1 MREKAVVI
9 KPGSSLSFLN
19 IRELWQYRDLLYL
32 LTRKEVL
39 VRYKQT
45 VLGPLYAI
53 IQPFLSMIVFTLF
66 FGKIAEIPND
76 NIPYPLFYY
85 SALVPWT
92 YFSWSFTLSANSLT
106 TNAAILQKVYFPRII
121 IPLVPCVARIVDFF
135 IALAFVAVFMVYY
148 SSYPG
153 WQVIYLP
160 LLLLIMFLCATG
172 AGLWLTS
179 LNIKYR
185 DVGFAVQF
193 VAQFWMFASPIVY
206 PYSMVPDN
214 YKLVYALNPM
224 TGIIEG
230 FRSILVGDGNLDWI
244 LVGISAFISVV
255 LFCTG
260 VMYFNSVERKFA
272 DVA

>member
-1 MREKAVVI
+1 MHDKTVVI
-9 KPGSSLSFLN
+9 KPGNAFRFLN
-19 IRELWQYRDLLYL
+19 IKELWNYRDLLYL

-39 VRYKQT
+39 VKYKQT

-53 IQPFLSMIVFTLF
+53 IQPFLSMVVFTLF
-66 FGKIAEIPND
+66 FGKVAKIPND

-106 TNAAILQKVYFPRII
+106 NNAAIIQKVYFPRII
-121 IPLVPCVARIVDFF
+121 IPLVPCIARVVDFF
-135 IALAFVAVFMVYY
+135 IALSFIGVFMIYY
-148 SSYPG
+148 GFVPS
-153 WQVIYLP
+153 WQIVFVPI
-160 LLLLIMFLCATG
+160 LLFIMFLCATG

-185 DVGFAVQF
+185 DIGFAVQF
-193 VAQFWMFASPIVY
+193 IAQFWMFASPIVY

-214 YKLVYALNPM
+214 YKMLYALNPM

-230 FRSILVGDGNLDWI
+230 FRSVLVGDGNLN
-244 LVGISAFISVV
+244 LSLLGISVIISSI
-255 LFCTG
+255 LFVTG